1 MLRWTKTLSRVAVAA
16 ALLTG
21 TLAVTA
27 AGPAPAAASA
37 PVTPPAGPVAR
48 LLAKDANQSLSA
60 VLALKQ
66 QDHTWKAVIAALKLN
81 PTTVQGQLAAM
92 RRERA
97 RAAATVAVLAKLS
110 GRTAAEVHAL
120 KKKGVTWSQVATE
133 VGVNWQ
139 TALPQIRAQVKSRSA
154 GRIRSAAVAGLLAQ
168 LSGRTPAQVRA
179 LKKKGVTWLDV
190 AHSLGI
196 Q

>member
-1 MLRWTKTLSRVAVAA
+1 MLRWSKTLSGVAVAA

-66 QDHTWKAVIAALKLN
+66 QDHTWKAVIAALKLD

-92 RRERA
+92 RRGRA

-110 GRTAAEVHAL
+110 GKTAAEVHAL

-139 TALPQIRAQVKSRSA
+139 TALPQIQAQVKSRSA
-154 GRIRSAAVAGLLAQ
+154 GRIRSAAVTGLLAQ
-168 LSGRTPAQVRA
+168 LSGKTPAQVRA